1 MHSGA
6 YREIFYTA
14 EVSRQPE
21 NVSENGHTGKF
32 DRLRT
37 SQNLATKL
45 HLAIEAKR
53 SFKKCVYF
61 KYISS

>member
-32 DRLRT
+32 DTRLFIFF
-37 SQNLATKL
+37 SPVPYSVQ
-45 HLAIEAKR
+45 
-53 SFKKCVYF
+53 
-61 KYISS
+61 

>member
-32 DRLRT
+32 DSMRRRFTIKSVFLISKNR
-37 SQNLATKL
+37 
-45 HLAIEAKR
+45 I
-53 SFKKCVYF
+53 FDIKKSNF
-61 KYISS
+61 